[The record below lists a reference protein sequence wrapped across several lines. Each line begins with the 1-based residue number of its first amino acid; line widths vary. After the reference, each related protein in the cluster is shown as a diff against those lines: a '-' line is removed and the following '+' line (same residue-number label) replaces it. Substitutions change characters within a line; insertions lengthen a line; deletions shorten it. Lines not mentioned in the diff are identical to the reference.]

1 MPTDDRDQLFQRAL
15 ARHLSDASP
24 DSACPDAELL
34 AAYHD
39 RTLSLDEIP
48 HWKQHIATCPRCQ
61 EILALVEQTENLPVE
76 DWQNQG
82 VFESVVGAA
91 IAKGA
96 SAPRSTVQPA
106 STIASAAPV
115 SASASAS
122 PPHRLRNRAAWHL
135 LAPIGAIAAAVI
147 VFVGVREIRQHR
159 AQQLATSQI
168 AENRST
174 VSQPISPPLPALTQP
189 RQQELPAAG
198 ASDALRPSKP
208 LPPAP
213 LARAKSEELSAS
225 RAQPSLNNDLS
236 AAKRKDAYP
245 PVAPPPASSA
255 SGYVAAN
262 APKESAPSAIIG
274 GAAPVAPLEEKKA
287 RNEIVQPPAA
297 AEQVQ
302 VQATA
307 PELDATVSSKTLSA
321 KQRDATALLKI
332 AVGDPRFVIAPG
344 VNHAWRLGD
353 AGRIER
359 TTNGGKTW
367 KLQETSVAFD
377 LTAGSATSDNVCW
390 VVGKS
395 GTLLLTTD
403 GGKHWKVLPSPI
415 SGDLGG
421 IHATDALHASI
432 WDVPNRHSFETSD
445 SGATWKPVANE

>member
-39 RTLSLDEIP
+39 RTLSLDEIAN
-48 HWKQHIATCPRCQ
+48 WKQHIATCPRCQ
-61 EILALVEQTENLPVE
+61 EIVALVEQTENLPVE

-82 VFESVVGAA
+82 VFESVGGAA
-91 IAKGA
+91 LAKGA
-96 SAPRSTVQPA
+96 SAPRSTVLPA

-115 SASASAS
+115 SASAS
-122 PPHRLRNRAAWHL
+122 PPHRLRNRASWHL
-135 LAPIGAIAAAVI
+135 LVPIGAIAAAVI
-147 VFVGVREIRQHR
+147 LFVGVREIRQHH
-159 AQQLATSQI
+159 AQQLATTQV
-168 AENRST
+168 AENRSAA
-174 VSQPISPPLPALTQP
+174 SQPISPPPSALTKP
-189 RQQELPAAG
+189 GQQEPPPAAT
-198 ASDALRPSKP
+198 ADSVRPSKP
-208 LPPAP
+208 LSPVP
-213 LARAKSEELSAS
+213 LARAKSEESSAS
-225 RAQPSLNNDLS
+225 RAQSSLNNDLS
-236 AAKRKDAYP
+236 AAKRKDTYP
-245 PVAPPPASSA
+245 AAAPPPAPSA
-255 SGYVAAN
+255 SGYVAGN
-262 APKESAPSAIIG
+262 APKEYAPPAMVG
-274 GAAPVAPLEEKKA
+274 GAAPAVPREEKKTQ
-287 RNEIVQPPAA
+287 NEIVQPPAA

-302 VQATA
+302 AQAAT
-307 PELDATVSSKTLSA
+307 ELDATVSSKTLSA

-359 TTNGGKTW
+359 TTDGGRTW
-367 KLQETSVAFD
+367 KLQETAVTAD

-403 GGKHWKVLPSPI
+403 GGKHWKALPSPI

-445 SGATWKPVANE
+445 GGATWKPVANE

>member
-1 MPTDDRDQLFQRAL
+1 MATDDRDQLFQRAL
-15 ARHLSDASP
+15 ARHLSNASP
-24 DSACPDAELL
+24 DPACPDAELL

-39 RTLSLDEIP
+39 RTLSLDEIAN
-48 HWKQHIATCPRCQ
+48 WKQHIVTCPRCQ
-61 EILALVEQTENLPVE
+61 EILTLVEQTENLPVE

-82 VFESVVGAA
+82 VFESVGGAA
-91 IAKGA
+91 LAKGA

-106 STIASAAPV
+106 STISSVGPV
-115 SASASAS
+115 SASASPMS
-122 PPHRLRNRAAWHL
+122 HRLRNRASWHL

-174 VSQPISPPLPALTQP
+174 ASSPASPPSAALVQP
-189 RQQELPAAG
+189 RQQEPPAAR
-198 ASDALRPSKP
+198 AADSVRPSKP
-208 LPPAP
+208 LSPVP
-213 LARAKSEELSAS
+213 LARAKPEESSAS

-236 AAKRKDAYP
+236 AVKRKDTYRAA
-245 PVAPPPASSA
+245 APPPAPSA
-255 SGYVAAN
+255 SGYVAGN
-262 APKESAPSAIIG
+262 APKESAPSAVLG
-274 GAAPVAPLEEKKA
+274 GAAPAAPREEKKTQ
-287 RNEIVQPPAA
+287 NEIVQPPAA

-302 VQATA
+302 VQAAT
-307 PELDATVSSKTLSA
+307 ELDATVSSKTLSA

-332 AVGDPRFVIAPG
+332 AVGDPRFVVAPG

-359 TTNGGKTW
+359 TTDGGRTW
-367 KLQETSVAFD
+367 KLQETAVTAD
-377 LTAGSATSDNVCW
+377 LTAGSATSDNVGW

-421 IHATDALHASI
+421 IHATDALHAAI

-445 SGATWKPVANE
+445 GGATWKPVANE